1 MSGALVQ
8 IMATGA
14 EDVSIMGTEANDRSF
29 FRAQYKRHVP
39 FSIQTLDLG
48 IPRMEQVFGEGFR
61 ITIPRRGDM
70 LSTVWLQ
77 FTMKKAGATYFP
89 AEELIDTIQLHIGQQ
104 LITTCTGEWLRVKNE
119 LFQTSDEKA
128 AYRRLT
134 DYADGE
140 GDGAIKTFW
149 VPITFFLDVTPLPLI
164 SLQMHNVEMYFTFAS
179 SVAGIDPTY
188 TPGVKVFADYVFL
201 SNEERKYFAQKKQI
215 MLVEQTR
222 IEEDQVVLDTRST
235 TALKTRLYFRHP
247 VKYIAWTNSPRTDF
261 ARFSTGVKG
270 ETDESANPLISATLT
285 FDTHD
290 RIETMP
296 ASYYNLVQPYTY
308 TKASPCTGIQF
319 FSFSYDPRDRKNP
332 TGSANF
338 SKISTTI
345 LTQTF
350 KQVNANA
357 TTTDQLTTK
366 EEMVSSG
373 VNVDRCK
380 IYAVN
385 MNFLRIQ
392 NGLGALAYA

>member
-14 EDVSIMGTEANDRSF
+14 EDVSIMGAESDSRSF
-29 FRAQYKRHVP
+29 FQTRYKRHVP
-39 FSIQTLDLG
+39 FSIQTLDLD

-70 LSTVWLQ
+70 LSTLWLQ
-77 FTMKKAGATYFP
+77 LTMKKAGATYFP
-89 AEELIDTIQLHIGQQ
+89 AEELIDTIQLYIGQQ
-104 LITTCTGEWLRVKNE
+104 LITTCTGEWMRVKNE
-119 LFQTSDEKA
+119 LFQTSEEKA

-149 VPITFFLDVTPLPLI
+149 LPITFFLDVTPLPLI

-179 SVAGIDPTY
+179 SVAGIDSTY
-188 TPGVKVFADYVFL
+188 TPIVKVFADYVFL

-215 MLVEQTR
+215 MLVEQMRT
-222 IEEDQVVLDTRST
+222 EEDQVVLGPRST

-270 ETDESANPLISATLT
+270 DTDESANPLISATIT

-290 RIETMP
+290 RITTMP

-308 TKASPCTGIQF
+308 LKASPCTGIHF
-319 FSFSYDPRDRKNP
+319 FSFSYDPKDRKNP

-338 SKISTTI
+338 SKISTAI

-357 TTTDQLTTK
+357 TTTDQLTTH

-385 MNFLRIQ
+385 LNFLRIQ